1 MRFAMRLRHRVRANA
16 VLVHRERHQRDAE
29 PGGDVLDEGIG
40 QRLDAA
46 AAAARHHRRKC
57 CSDALPAIRGE
68 DQLIGGRRPVFAG
81 EKLGGNDPRRLG
93 ACGGRVPQREIEHF
107 GAFQPGKASG
117 DHRRL
122 RRQDRIVH
130 FQIDARAARLNRRG
144 DAAAGLARNERAAS
158 DFANHE
164 AAAQQLGVDAA
175 RGGDGDLALIGK
187 AALRRQA
194 VAGLEPAI
202 GDLGGDGIGK
212 LQVLE
217 F

>member
-1 MRFAMRLRHRVRANA
+1 MTPSLR
-16 VLVHRERHQRDAE
+16 
-29 PGGDVLDEGIG
+29 GDVLDEGIG

-46 AAAARHHRRKC
+46 AAAARHQRRQRC
-57 CSDALPAIRGE
+57 GDALPAVRGE
-68 DQLIGGRRPVFAG
+68 HELIGGRGPVLAG
-81 EKLGGNDPRRLG
+81 EKLGGNGPCRLCARR
-93 ACGGRVPQREIEHF
+93 GRVPQREIEHF
-107 GAFQPGKASG
+107 GALQPRKASC
-117 DHRRL
+117 DHHRL

-130 FQIDARAARLNRRG
+130 FQIDARAARLCRHG
-144 DAAAGLARNERAAS
+144 DAAARLARNERAAP
-158 DFANHE
+158 DFADHE

-175 RGGDGDLALIGK
+175 RGRDRDLALIGK